1 MWFDSVIKVN
11 KAAELNLPVDGVFK
25 VGLVMPHLHQGA
37 DNMFSFAVGLG
48 SIDLSEFLADAVRFA
63 GFNESMAVS
72 TFIFFAVIRISII
85 DLIRALGDNG
95 FGEEP
100 GGAIPGFIG
109 QDGCMEF
116 SGEVINCDKQVFPG
130 LGG

>member
-37 DNMFSFAVGLG
+37 DNTFSFAVGLG

-63 GFNESMAVS
+63 DFNKSMTVS
-72 TFIFFAVIRISII
+72 AFIFFAIIRISVI
-85 DLIRALGDNG
+85 DLVRAVGD
-95 FGEEP
+95 
-100 GGAIPGFIG
+100 
-109 QDGCMEF
+109 DG
-116 SGEVINCDKQVFPG
+116 
-130 LGG
+130 